1 MPGGKGTNSAKKYK
15 QIKMAFSLS
24 DYTDMKELSMG
35 GMGKLY
41 VATQRSLGRKV
52 AIKQMAEVYVS
63 NPALVARFE
72 NEAKSA
78 AALDHE
84 NIIRIYDFGE
94 EADSFYISMEFVDGP
109 DLDRLIKSKAF
120 PREVGLM
127 VALQAIKGLHY
138 AHTRDIVHRDIKPG
152 NILISR
158 SGLAKVVDFGLAQVL
173 AESREHTA
181 SDSIV
186 GTPLF
191 MSPEQVKGSAVRDNR
206 IDIFAVG
213 VLLYKLS
220 TGVYPFSGSS
230 VPEILQSILYSDPK
244 DIRDLNPVLPDS
256 TVNLIMRS
264 LAKQPDQRPESLA
277 PLMQSLQSWFYE
289 MGVVDIQ
296 QTVGD
301 YLKSRQSGKRDFLRP
316 IVAYHVKKGHEFSDS
331 GIWHKSEAHLREALI
346 HVPGD
351 GEITRM
357 LQKIE
362 QRTALGEPAPTSTP
376 SRGKSSE
383 PLPPPEQNESE
394 ETAAGLL
401 GMKKAT
407 ALISALVI
415 VLAVLGIVLLQS
427 GKDKE
432 QELSEQAR
440 AESAEPLET
449 EPKKESDSSS
459 RVDLR
464 NARAD
469 EVPKEETPET
479 SVSPASEDKEVRQAK
494 ATPPGQESTQEKKTK
509 SPPRPAPPA
518 RGTLKIGVEPESAWV
533 LLDGQALS
541 GEEMHKGKEVT
552 PGRHVLSASA
562 EGYETYRREI
572 TVERN
577 ATQIVSIVM
586 QPKALE
592 TGGLH
597 VHSYPWAKVYV
608 NGRFIGNS
616 PTPKPIMLDE
626 GTHSVVLK
634 REGFEE
640 YSEEVV
646 VEGGQTT
653 RLKARLTRQTGEAA
667 AEE

>member
-1 MPGGKGTNSAKKYK
+1 
-15 QIKMAFSLS
+15 MAFSLT
-24 DYTDMKELSMG
+24 DYTDLQELSMG
-35 GMGKLY
+35 GMGKLF

-52 AIKQMAEVYVS
+52 AIKQMSPVFVS

-84 NIIRIYDFGE
+84 NIIRVYDFGE
-94 EADSFYISMEFVDGP
+94 DAESFYISMEFVDGP

-120 PREVGLM
+120 PREIGLM

-138 AHTRDIVHRDIKPG
+138 AHSRDIVHRDIKPG

-173 AESREHTA
+173 AESRDHNA

-220 TGVYPFSGSS
+220 TGLYPFAGSS
-230 VPEILQSILYSDPK
+230 VPEILQSILYSDPRN
-244 DIRDLNPVLPDS
+244 IRDLNPVLPDS
-256 TVNLIMRS
+256 TVDIIMRS

-277 PLMQSLQSWFYE
+277 PLMQSLQSWFFE

-301 YLKSRQSGKRDFLRP
+301 YLRSRQSGKRDYLRP

-331 GIWHKSEAHLREALI
+331 GIWHKSEAHLREALL

-357 LQKIE
+357 LRKIE
-362 QRTALGEPAPTSTP
+362 QRTAIGKPPSVSPP
-376 SRGKSSE
+376 SRKESPE
-383 PLPPPEQNESE
+383 PLPPPEQNEPVKQS
-394 ETAAGLL
+394 AVLAGKGKLV
-401 GMKKAT
+401 
-407 ALISALVI
+407 ALVSALVLVI
-415 VLAVLGIVLLQS
+415 TTVVLFFSQS
-427 GKDKE
+427 GKGEETSASTQTTVESVAGKATETATPEDE
-432 QELSEQAR
+432 VDTR
-440 AESAEPLET
+440 AADSVQTTETETETEAEAEAVAEAAEPKKPKSPAPSPTTEKPRVKET
-449 EPKKESDSSS
+449 VSSEKAIPEPKKE
-459 RVDLR
+459 
-464 NARAD
+464 
-469 EVPKEETPET
+469 TPSKT
-479 SVSPASEDKEVRQAK
+479 RPPQPSE
-494 ATPPGQESTQEKKTK
+494 GI
-509 SPPRPAPPA
+509 
-518 RGTLKIGVEPESAWV
+518 LKIGVEPDIAWV
-533 LLDGQALS
+533 LLDGETLS
-541 GEEMHKGKEVT
+541 SEEMRNGKKVS
-552 PGRHVLSASA
+552 PGRHVVKASA
-562 EGYETYRREI
+562 EGYEAYHREI
-572 TVERN
+572 TVEKN
-577 ATQIVSIVM
+577 ATQIMSILM
-586 QPKALE
+586 QPKAPA

-608 NGRFIGNS
+608 DGKFIGNS

-634 REGFEE
+634 REGFED

-646 VEGGQTT
+646 VEGGRTT
-653 RLKARLTRQTGEAA
+653 RLKARLSADSSGQ
-667 AEE
+667 